1 MSMKPKVYIDGKEGT
16 TGLQIYERLGSRTD
30 IELLLI
36 DEDKRKDTEER
47 RKFLNAA
54 DVVFL
59 CLPDAAAKEAVTLID
74 NPNTKVID
82 ASTAHRT
89 ADGWVYGFAELLP
102 GQRQR
107 IKFAKRVAN
116 PGCHATGFLAG
127 VAPLV
132 HMGILPKDYP
142 LTCYSLTGYSGGGKK
157 LIAEYEDP
165 QRSSLLD
172 APAPYALGLKHKHLP
187 EMQAIA
193 GLDQPPVFLPV
204 LGDFYKGMT
213 TTVMLQNRLL
223 PGTPTAQDISELLNN
238 YYQDQKLVKTTPF
251 GQTGAR
257 FYANELAGKD
267 YLLLSV
273 TGHEEQTLITAQFDN
288 LGKGAS
294 GAAVQ
299 NMNILLGFDE
309 TAGLNVE

>member
-1 MSMKPKVYIDGKEGT
+1 MNVKPKVYIDGKEGT
-16 TGLQIYERLGSRTD
+16 TGLQIYERLGSRDD

-74 NPNTKVID
+74 NPNTRVID

-89 ADGWVYGFAELLP
+89 AQGWVYGFAELLP

-107 IKFAKRVAN
+107 IRFAKRVAN

-127 VAPLV
+127 VAPLI
-132 HMGILPKDYP
+132 HMGILPRDYP

-165 QRSSLLD
+165 QRSPLLD

-187 EMQAIA
+187 EMQTVA
-193 GLDQPPVFLPV
+193 GLEHPPVFLPV

-223 PGTPTAQDISELLNN
+223 AGTPSAQDISELLNN
-238 YYQDQKLVKTTPF
+238 YYQDQVLVKTTPF

-273 TGHEEQTLITAQFDN
+273 TGHEDQTLITAQFDN

-299 NMNILLGFDE
+299 NMNILLGFAE
-309 TAGLNVE
+309 TAGLNV